1 MIKEYILKKQEVTPT
16 PIVTRTYPIFHE
28 GKKIGYRG
36 SATDMS
42 KHKNIETEV
51 IKQKAFI
58 ENLVNSTSEAIVI
71 TDPAGRVVMIN
82 REFHKLFGYTFDE
95 AINQNIYDMIVPERL
110 KDDAIAITK
119 FITPYQQET
128 RETIRKDKFGNE
140 IQVSLVATGI
150 SIDEK
155 IVGNIAIYKNITIE
169 KKNQVLQE
177 ILYNISSAALT
188 QVDVD
193 KLYPLIV
200 KELGKIWDTNNFFIA
215 LYEKKSETVSL
226 PFFSDEKD
234 SFNEIPI
241 NKTITGYLI
250 KTNQSV
256 LLKEN
261 DLRQLEQAGEIDL
274 VGTDCKVWMGV
285 PLRVENDVIGVMCLQ
300 DYNDENKF
308 TRMTLMFSIL

>member
-1 MIKEYILKKQEVTPT
+1 
-16 PIVTRTYPIFHE
+16 
-28 GKKIGYRG
+28 
-36 SATDMS
+36 MS

-155 IVGNIAIYKNITIE
+155 IVGNIAIYR
-169 KKNQVLQE
+169 
-177 ILYNISSAALT
+177 ILL
-188 QVDVD
+188 
-193 KLYPLIV
+193 
-200 KELGKIWDTNNFFIA
+200 
-215 LYEKKSETVSL
+215 
-226 PFFSDEKD
+226 
-234 SFNEIPI
+234 
-241 NKTITGYLI
+241 
-250 KTNQSV
+250 
-256 LLKEN
+256 
-261 DLRQLEQAGEIDL
+261 
-274 VGTDCKVWMGV
+274 
-285 PLRVENDVIGVMCLQ
+285 
-300 DYNDENKF
+300 
-308 TRMTLMFSIL
+308 